1 MHVVYNSTGVCTGA
15 GQREGGA
22 GRGGTGVTNSSQ
34 FEVVDVANFVTRRAS
49 LMVMRLFTIFVRHGH
64 HKNHKSYPVHY
75 CFKLLRISLEMIHE
89 SRLAIII
96 FQCTIVG
103 KCG

>member
-1 MHVVYNSTGVCTGA
+1 MCTGA

-22 GRGGTGVTNSSQ
+22 GRGGAGVTNSSQ

-49 LMVMRLFTIFVRHGH
+49 LMVMCLFTGFIRDKNHKSYLFTMFVRHGH

-89 SRLAIII
+89 SRLAIY
-96 FQCTIVG
+96 FNVQ
-103 KCG
+103 